1 MSLIKGKK
9 TMNSLNWKERRNCS
23 RYPIN
28 KNVQLK
34 LQNDLGR
41 HFIHHYGYGE
51 DIGLGGIRVKL
62 LRYKDARCLGIKEGA
77 RIQIRIPVWGAMEYL
92 ELIGQVVWCLQGER
106 GSNIGIQF
114 LSNDNKESK
123 G

>member
-1 MSLIKGKK
+1 MSLVKGKK
-9 TMNSLNWKERRNCS
+9 TMNVWNGKERRKCP

-28 KNVQLK
+28 KGVQLK

-41 HFIHHYGYGE
+41 HLINHYGYGE
-51 DIGLGGIRVKL
+51 NIGLGGIRVKL
-62 LRYKDARCLGIKEGA
+62 LRYKDVRCLEIKEGA
-77 RIQIRIPVWGAMEYL
+77 RIQIRIPVWGAREYL
-92 ELIGQVVWCLQGER
+92 ELIGQVVWCLREER